1 MLGKT
6 DVQKKKNYPT
16 GNSLSITSANVQTV
30 NYTTKQNVVYII
42 KNALTVIE
50 DRVGLC
56 MEWQEVELV
65 REIVIIENVNSPWL
79 AAEWW
84 IELNRDAKD

>member
-1 MLGKT
+1 MVPSLRISFVREDRCT
-6 DVQKKKNYPT
+6 EKKNYPT

-56 MEWQEVELV
+56 ME
-65 REIVIIENVNSPWL
+65 
-79 AAEWW
+79 
-84 IELNRDAKD
+84 

>member
-56 MEWQEVELV
+56 ME
-65 REIVIIENVNSPWL
+65 
-79 AAEWW
+79 
-84 IELNRDAKD
+84 